1 MAKQQHAIIIGGG
14 IGGLATGIAL
24 QRIGWAV
31 SLYEQAP
38 ELREVG
44 AGLAIWAN
52 AVRAL
57 EKLGVAAA
65 VRALQAP
72 TPSGGIYTWRGTPLI
87 TDTSAALAQRVG
99 EESMVLH
106 RADLLTILR
115 QNLPSDTLT
124 LGKHCIRVEQNA
136 AGVTAHFADGSEAHG
151 DLLIGCDGI
160 RSVVRA
166 QIVGDG
172 EPLYAGY
179 TTYRAVTPFD
189 PAQVRAGEYWGRG
202 ARFGIAP
209 LSGGRVYWFATRNAP
224 AGMYEAPKATH
235 ARQLTTFRGWCSPIP
250 EIIEAT
256 DPAVILQNDIAD
268 RPPLARWSVGRVTLL
283 GDAAHPMTPN
293 LGQGAC
299 QALEDAVVLAR
310 CLDGS
315 TDVSAALHAYEQ
327 QRRERTSRIVQQSR
341 RIGQVGQWQHPLL
354 CAMRDAVTQHVL
366 SRVQHRQLN
375 QLVGYI
381 V

>member
-24 QRIGWAV
+24 RRIGWTV
-31 SLYEQAP
+31 SIFEQAP

-44 AGLAIWAN
+44 AGLALWAN

-65 VRALQAP
+65 VRALQP
-72 TPSGGIYTWRGTPLI
+72 PMPSGGIYTWRGMPLI
-87 TDTSAALAQRVG
+87 TDSSAALAQRIG
-99 EESMVLH
+99 EISMVLH
-106 RADLLTILR
+106 RADLLAILR
-115 QNLPSDTLT
+115 QSLPTDTLT
-124 LGKHCIRVEQNA
+124 LDKRCVRVEQNA
-136 AGVTAHFADGSEAHG
+136 AGVTAHFADGSVAQG

-166 QIVGDG
+166 QLVGDG

-179 TTYRAVTPFD
+179 TAYRAVTPFD
-189 PAQVRAGEYWGRG
+189 PARVTAGEYWGRG

-209 LSGGRVYWFATRNAP
+209 LSGGRIYWFATRNAP
-224 AGMYEAPKATH
+224 AGTHDTPEA
-235 ARQLTTFRGWCSPIP
+235 ARARLLTLFRGWCSPLL
-250 EIIEAT
+250 EIIKAT

-268 RPPLARWSVGRVTLL
+268 RPPLARWSVGCMTLL

-299 QALEDAVVLAR
+299 QALEDAVVLAS
-310 CLDGS
+310 CLDS
-315 TDVSAALHAYEQ
+315 TTDLVAALHAYEQ
-327 QRRERTSRIVQQSR
+327 RRRARTSQIVQQSR
-341 RIGQVGQWQHPLL
+341 RIGQLGQWQHPLA
-354 CAMRDAVTQHVL
+354 CALRDALTHHVL
-366 SRVQHRQLN
+366 ARVQDRQLD
-375 QLVGYI
+375 QVIGY
-381 V
+381 VV